1 MLQVE
6 NIQFSY
12 GRRGPLLFDRFSL
25 HFEPGHIYGLLG
37 KNGTGKSTLL
47 YLISGLLHPQKGQ
60 IRFEGNDVKRRYVE
74 TLREMFLV
82 PEEFEL
88 PNVTMERYAEINAGF
103 YPRFDHEILKRC
115 MDDFGLSPEADLSRL
130 SMGQKKKAL
139 MAFAL
144 AANTRLLLMDEPTNG
159 LDIPSKSVFRQ
170 VVARYL
176 GDDRTL
182 IVSTHQVNDV
192 AMLLDHIVML
202 HDAQLLLNA
211 SVADIQAAVR
221 CETRPLGQPT
231 DDALF
236 VQPSIQGN
244 AVVVRNDR
252 PDEESPLNI
261 ELLFCCAEAGCLP
274 RQLGINSIR
283 N

>member
-1 MLQVE
+1 MA
-6 NIQFSY
+6 
-12 GRRGPLLFDRFSL
+12 RD
-25 HFEPGHIYGLLG
+25 
-37 KNGTGKSTLL
+37 
-47 YLISGLLHPQKGQ
+47 
-60 IRFEGNDVKRRYVE
+60 
-74 TLREMFLV
+74 LV
-82 PEEFEL
+82 
-88 PNVTMERYAEINAGF
+88 
-103 YPRFDHEILKRC
+103 
-115 MDDFGLSPEADLSRL
+115 
-130 SMGQKKKAL
+130 
-139 MAFAL
+139 
-144 AANTRLLLMDEPTNG
+144 
-159 LDIPSKSVFRQ
+159 
-170 VVARYL
+170 
-176 GDDRTL
+176 DDRTL
-182 IVSTHQVNDV
+182 IVSTNQVNDV